1 MKIAITGCGIAG
13 TAAGFLLAHEGHD
26 VTIFEQAKQCG
37 PAGAGIMIQP
47 IGQSILKS
55 LGIYEEVYRQSAQL
69 NYIEA
74 LKHSGKRLIHLDY
87 QQLRSDLYG
96 LGVHRGL
103 LFRSLLSLA
112 KQAGAVLRE
121 NSRVVDYTVSSSGI
135 SLKLESNEQTD
146 SYDFIVATDGS
157 RSGLRSTS
165 GIPHRAVEYEHG
177 ALWSTGSCT
186 AVSDKLF
193 QVVEGTRKLVG
204 LLPIGNSECSFFWG
218 ISAAQ
223 FEDVQ
228 QKGIENWKAEVL
240 RLCPQSEELMAQIT
254 SFDELTFATYRSV
267 FMKSC
272 WSDRIIFLG
281 DAGHPTSPH
290 LGQGANLA
298 LEDVWVFSE
307 CLKQKTEF
315 PSACLLY
322 ESLRKHKL
330 HYYQQLTHWLTPFFQ
345 SEGIM
350 KGWGRDILLPIMSQT
365 PVLRSQMLKTL
376 CGFKSGWTKSEFH
389 KTEL

>member
-1 MKIAITGCGIAG
+1 
-13 TAAGFLLAHEGHD
+13 
-26 VTIFEQAKQCG
+26 
-37 PAGAGIMIQP
+37 
-47 IGQSILKS
+47 
-55 LGIYEEVYRQSAQL
+55 
-69 NYIEA
+69 
-74 LKHSGKRLIHLDY
+74 
-87 QQLRSDLYG
+87 
-96 LGVHRGL
+96 
-103 LFRSLLSLA
+103 
-112 KQAGAVLRE
+112 
-121 NSRVVDYTVSSSGI
+121 
-135 SLKLESNEQTD
+135 
-146 SYDFIVATDGS
+146 
-157 RSGLRSTS
+157 
-165 GIPHRAVEYEHG
+165 
-177 ALWSTGSCT
+177 
-186 AVSDKLF
+186 
-193 QVVEGTRKLVG
+193 
-204 LLPIGNSECSFFWG
+204 
-218 ISAAQ
+218 
-223 FEDVQ
+223 
-228 QKGIENWKAEVL
+228 
-240 RLCPQSEELMAQIT
+240 MAQIT